1 MNKIQNPID
10 LSCHDQCGKILK
22 YAFKSPDR
30 IDPIR
35 QEKCQRVHAFLLLQR
50 GLAATEQART
60 SMRSDFPLPFFA
72 AASLQLRE
80 VDVLFLLALSSQL
93 AGATFDPELGIVSVR
108 HARYNI
114 RPTCL
119 RYVCKPGVYIYFKRH
134 TTQVYIYIENLK

>member
-1 MNKIQNPID
+1 MNTIQNPID

-22 YAFKSPDR
+22 YALKYTARSDR
-30 IDPIR
+30 SDTTRKMPAGPR
-35 QEKCQRVHAFLLLQR
+35 LFLLQR

-72 AASLQLRE
+72 AASLHLRGE
-80 VDVLFLLALSSQL
+80 VDVLFLLVTGLSSQL

-119 RYVCKPGVYIYFKRH
+119 RYVCKPGVYI
-134 TTQVYIYIENLK
+134 VN

>member
-1 MNKIQNPID
+1 MWQNIKMP
-10 LSCHDQCGKILK
+10 LK
-22 YAFKSPDR
+22 YRP
-30 IDPIR
+30 IGPIR
-35 QEKCQRVHAFLLLQR
+35 YDKKMPAGPRLFLLQR

-72 AASLQLRE
+72 AASLHLRGE
-80 VDVLFLLALSSQL
+80 VDVLFLLVTGLSSQL

-119 RYVCKPGVYIYFKRH
+119 RYVCKPGVYIFFKRH
-134 TTQVYIYIENLK
+134 TAHSLYLIENLK